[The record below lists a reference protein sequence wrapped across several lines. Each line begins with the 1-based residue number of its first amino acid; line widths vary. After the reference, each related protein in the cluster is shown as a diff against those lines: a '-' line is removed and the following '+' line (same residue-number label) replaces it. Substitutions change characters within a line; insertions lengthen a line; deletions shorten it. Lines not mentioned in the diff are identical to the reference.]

1 MTSRRMDTVLW
12 SMEISILPHEEPR
25 RRLREDAVT
34 VLTSKSA
41 PNPVLA
47 SGRLLTGACV
57 HAGGRSLLSLSVL
70 DLIYQQPHRSTHSH
84 MPSLHYHT
92 VPTSC
97 VLRGL
102 PSRTA
107 YAIRG
112 AVLSTAMTMCPLVR
126 PSGSHTSGVCVA
138 SSCAG
143 K

>member
-1 MTSRRMDTVLW
+1 MGRPRGVRIWQMMAYGISHHSRGGYGGKELSRRKNYMY
-12 SMEISILPHEEPR
+12 SYS
-25 RRLREDAVT
+25 
-34 VLTSKSA
+34 
-41 PNPVLA
+41 
-47 SGRLLTGACV
+47 
-57 HAGGRSLLSLSVL
+57 LSLCVL

-112 AVLSTAMTMCPLVR
+112 AVLSTAMTMSPLVR
-126 PSGSHTSGVCVA
+126 PSGSHTSGVRAA
-138 SSCAG
+138 SSRAG
-143 K
+143 